1 MSQMQIELS
10 DKKTFINLLGS
21 LFSKIDELACDDKIN
36 SNEYLEFATLV
47 KQIADLRKEV
57 KTTTVYTTIERQARR
72 AYMKPKVKELDKFKD
87 DNNYTNCKFCDKR
100 IAVSYITY
108 HLSNSIT
115 CNRVRQTKQNV
126 VVSKKRYI
134 PKLYSLCQAYNTQ
147 LLNRYKPIKNID
159 MTMQMCKILDIDN
172 KLSLINTG
180 NNYEKINNKWV
191 LVE

>member
-1 MSQMQIELS
+1 MSQTQIELRE
-10 DKKTFINLLGS
+10 KKTFINLLGS

-36 SNEYLEFATLV
+36 SNEYLDFATLV
-47 KQIADLRKEV
+47 KQIADLRQEV
-57 KTTTVYTTIERQARR
+57 KTTIVYTTIERQARR
-72 AYMKPKVKELDKFKD
+72 AFIKPKIKELDKYTD

-100 IAVSYITY
+100 IALSYIE
-108 HLSNSIT
+108 HHSKNSIT

-159 MTMQMCKILDIDN
+159 MTMDTCRILNIDT
-172 KLSLINTG
+172 KFSLITTG
-180 NNYEKINNKWV
+180 NNYEKINNKWI
-191 LVE
+191 LVV